1 VKALQFSDNIPRY
14 AVSKVVGQ
22 GLDRVYW
29 SNLACLQYRDIDP
42 PRLPTPEWVRV
53 NTRFGG
59 ICGTDLGLI
68 QLHTST
74 ATAPF
79 TSFPF
84 TIGHENVG
92 TVAERGSAAQ
102 DIPEGQRVVVNP
114 LLSCEIR
121 GFHDLCTMCQSGN
134 PNLCQR
140 FRVGTLAPGML
151 TGFCRDTGGSWSRSF
166 VAHRSQLI
174 TLPDNV
180 SDENAVLIEPFAVSL
195 HAVLRNRPA
204 DDQTVLII
212 GAGVIGLST
221 LAALRAIGSRARVI
235 ITARHPFQIAMA
247 ERLGADVVLKPKR
260 GPDFYRQV
268 VAETGGEVLKPI
280 IGKHVA
286 SGGADVVFECVGA
299 HATVD
304 DALRLTGSGGT
315 MVLVG
320 LAGIP
325 KGIDWTPI
333 WLNEVKVHGSYC
345 YAIEEFDGERI
356 STMELACRLLAEGKV
371 DLSPMLTHRFPLD
384 DYRIALETVTSKSR
398 SGVIKAVFEF

>member
-1 VKALQFSDNIPRY
+1 MKALQFSDNIPRY
-14 AVSKVVGQ
+14 AVSKVVGP

-29 SNLACLQYRDIDP
+29 SNLACLQYRDIEP

-53 NTRFGG
+53 STRYGG

-92 TVAERGSAAQ
+92 TVAERGGAAQ

-114 LLSCEIR
+114 LLSCEVR
-121 GFHDLCTMCQSGN
+121 GFSDLCLMCQSGN

-140 FRVGTLAPGML
+140 FRTGTLAPGML

-174 TLPDNV
+174 MVPDSV

-260 GPDFYRQV
+260 GADFYRQI

-280 IGKHVA
+280 IGKHVV
-286 SGGADVVFECVGA
+286 SGGADIVFECVGA
-299 HATVD
+299 NTTVD
-304 DALRLTGSGGT
+304 DALRLTNSRGT

-345 YAIEEFDGERI
+345 YAIEEFDGKRI

-371 DLSPMLTHRFPLD
+371 DLSPMLTHRFALD
-384 DYRIALETVTSKSR
+384 DYRLALETVTSKSR
-398 SGVIKAVFEF
+398 SGVVKAVFEF